1 MCIFTFYKVRMA
13 SALIIMKGYDN
24 RIKKVVASVMA
35 LTMVFGGAAVPGSV
49 FAENGVIS
57 ADAAAKKAVM
67 NPYIFVDMGEDSI
80 SLEWGKV
87 DGAEEYA
94 IVGMVNN
101 RWKILDQV
109 KDNSTKYFL
118 NSYLLEN
125 LKSGKKYTVAVAA
138 KLNGKWNTDLSNAVT
153 VVPGMPASV
162 YPWFSANPV
171 GDGKI
176 HFAWDHVPEAENYG
190 IVVFLNNKWVLYK
203 ELQGGDFCF
212 LDWTTPQLSKKTYKV
227 AVITKV
233 NGEWMTEKAPSH
245 AITVTVK

>member
-1 MCIFTFYKVRMA
+1 MV
-13 SALIIMKGYDN
+13 
-24 RIKKVVASVMA
+24 KKVIASVMA

-49 FAENGVIS
+49 FAEKVVIS
-57 ADAAAKKAVM
+57 AGAAAKKAVM
-67 NPYIFVDMGEDSI
+67 NPYIYVDKGEDSI
-80 SLEWGKV
+80 NLEWYKV

-109 KDNSTKYFL
+109 KDNSTKYSL

-125 LKSGKKYTVAVAA
+125 LKAGKKYTVAVAA
-138 KLNGKWNTDLSNAVT
+138 KFNGKWNTDLSNAVT
-153 VVPGMPASV
+153 VVLGMPASV
-162 YPWFSANPV
+162 YPWFYATPV

-176 HFAWDHVPEAENYG
+176 CIAWDYVPEAENYG
-190 IVVFLNNKWVLYK
+190 IAVFLNNKWVIYK
-203 ELQGGDFCF
+203 EFDKFCF
-212 LDWTTPQLSKKTYKV
+212 FDWTTPQLSKKTYKV

>member
-1 MCIFTFYKVRMA
+1 MCIFTFYRVRMA

-24 RIKKVVASVMA
+24 MIKKVVASVMA

-49 FAENGVIS
+49 FAEKGVIS

-67 NPYIFVDMGEDSI
+67 NPYIYVYKGEDSI
-80 SLEWGKV
+80 NLEWFKV
-87 DGAEEYA
+87 DGADEYA

-109 KDNSTKYFL
+109 KDNSTKYSSL

-125 LKSGKKYTVAVAA
+125 LKPGKKYTVAVAA
-138 KLNGKWNTDLSNAVT
+138 KFNGKWNTDLSNAVT
-153 VVPGMPASV
+153 VVLGMPASV
-162 YPWFSANPV
+162 YPWFYATPV

-176 HFAWDHVPEAENYG
+176 CIAWDDVPEAEKYG
-190 IVVFLNNKWVLYK
+190 IAVFLNNKWVIYEEIDK
-203 ELQGGDFCF
+203 NCF
-212 LDWTTPQLSKKTYKV
+212 FEWTTPQLSKKTYKV

-233 NGEWMTEKAPSH
+233 NGEWMTEKVSSH

>member
-1 MCIFTFYKVRMA
+1 MV
-13 SALIIMKGYDN
+13 
-24 RIKKVVASVMA
+24 KKVIASVMA
-35 LTMVFGGAAVPGSV
+35 LTMVFGGAAIPGSV
-49 FAENGVIS
+49 FAEKGVIS
-57 ADAAAKKAVM
+57 AGAAAKKAVM
-67 NPYIFVDMGEDSI
+67 NPYIYVDKGEDSI
-80 SLEWGKV
+80 NLEWYKV

-109 KDNSTKYFL
+109 KDNSTKYSL

-125 LKSGKKYTVAVAA
+125 LKAGKKYTVAVAA
-138 KLNGKWNTDLSNAVT
+138 KFNGKWNTDLSNAVT
-153 VVPGMPASV
+153 VVLGMHASV
-162 YPWFSANPV
+162 YPWFYATPV

-176 HFAWDHVPEAENYG
+176 CIAWDYVPEAENYG
-190 IVVFLNNKWVLYK
+190 IAVFLNNKWVIYEEIDK
-203 ELQGGDFCF
+203 NCF
-212 LDWTTPQLSKKTYKV
+212 LDWTTPQLPKKTYKV